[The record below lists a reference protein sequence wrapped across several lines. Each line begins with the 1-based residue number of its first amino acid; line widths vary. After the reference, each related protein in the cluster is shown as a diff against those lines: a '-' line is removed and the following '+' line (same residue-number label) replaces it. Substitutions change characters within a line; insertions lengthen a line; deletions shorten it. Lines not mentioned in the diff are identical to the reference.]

1 VPCRNSIDFIYK
13 QLTRSA
19 VHPLGGQAF
28 LSLENEDEPYSGGVN
43 YIAMP
48 PTKRFRDMDQL
59 SGAQAA
65 GLNIECDKR
74 DAVCDWGGGNVWVVL
89 P

>member
-1 VPCRNSIDFIYK
+1 VSCRNSIDFIYK

-59 SGAQAA
+59 SGAQGGSCSRVTTACCVPGMNERCA
-65 GLNIECDKR
+65 G
-74 DAVCDWGGGNVWVVL
+74 
-89 P
+89 

>member
-1 VPCRNSIDFIYK
+1 MLLTAVLSCRGSIDFIYK

-28 LSLENEDEPYSGGVN
+28 LSLEAEDEPYAGGVN
-43 YIAMP
+43 FIAMP

-59 SGAQAA
+59 SGALQ
-65 GLNIECDKR
+65 GLQMLI
-74 DAVCDWGGGNVWVVL
+74 VV
-89 P
+89 